1 MKNKK
6 IKSALISTFSKEGLE
21 PIVKKLTDNGVVI
34 YSTGGTY
41 EFIKDL
47 KLPVVSVESLTEF
60 PEILGGRVKTLH
72 PKVFGGILN
81 QRSSKSD
88 KKDITEHNIPTIDL
102 VVVDLYPFEE
112 TASNEDS
119 THDEI
124 IEKIDIG
131 GVSLIRAAAKNYK
144 DVVVISNVN
153 QYELLE
159 RIVDE
164 GLTTTLEEREMLA
177 LDAFNATS
185 NYDVDVFKYLL
196 GDAEDFNFS
205 NQEVISDNNLN
216 LSISKDD
223 YNLNDFLLCWKNF
236 GKRPNKIVIHNTY
249 SSKEFDEKIDE
260 FIIEKNVFTEVIP
273 ISEDDLIINDKL
285 FIKLD
290 DNCYLSYIVSD
301 RMSDSSFIDSIIF
314 YYNVGY
320 TGVQDYI
327 DKLNDCILDYEDD
340 DSHKLNTISIT
351 QNGLEIEPVST
362 SNIDID
368 NIDNYYNSDT
378 FKSVDK
384 LIKKIKKSDKGL
396 SIFYG
401 DRGTGK
407 TSILNLISSKLD
419 RIMIFI
425 PNNMIEHTIN
435 NPDFR
440 KFLKRYD
447 KPVLVLD
454 DCEMAFTEIYGRSN
468 MFSSNL
474 LQMVDGFLSDSI
486 NCNIIT
492 IFNTEDEDEIDH
504 SLLECNNLLDTIYFE
519 KLDVEEC
526 NNLAKH
532 IESNKKYKNNN
543 KLIDI
548 VKKRSNKV
556 DYELGF

>member
-6 IKSALISTFSKEGLE
+6 IKSALISTFNKEGLE

-41 EFIKDL
+41 EFIKEL

-88 KKDITEHNIPTIDL
+88 KKDINEHNIPAIDL

-185 NYDVDVFKYLL
+185 NYDVDIFKYLL
-196 GDAEDFNFS
+196 GDTEDFNFS
-205 NQEVISDNNLN
+205 NQDGISDNNLN

-249 SSKEFDEKIDE
+249 SSKEFDEKIEE

-273 ISEDDLIINDKL
+273 ISEDDLIVNDKL

-340 DSHKLNTISIT
+340 DSHSYAMFNLATYISIH
-351 QNGLEIEPVST
+351 LR
-362 SNIDID
+362 
-368 NIDNYYNSDT
+368 
-378 FKSVDK
+378 FKQ
-384 LIKKIKKSDKGL
+384 KG
-396 SIFYG
+396 
-401 DRGTGK
+401 
-407 TSILNLISSKLD
+407 
-419 RIMIFI
+419 
-425 PNNMIEHTIN
+425 
-435 NPDFR
+435 
-440 KFLKRYD
+440 
-447 KPVLVLD
+447 
-454 DCEMAFTEIYGRSN
+454 
-468 MFSSNL
+468 
-474 LQMVDGFLSDSI
+474 
-486 NCNIIT
+486 
-492 IFNTEDEDEIDH
+492 
-504 SLLECNNLLDTIYFE
+504 
-519 KLDVEEC
+519 
-526 NNLAKH
+526 
-532 IESNKKYKNNN
+532 KKYFFHFFS
-543 KLIDI
+543 LRHIFFLRD
-548 VKKRSNKV
+548 
-556 DYELGF
+556 